1 MNQHSRWNNLRT
13 CKEFFHIARFSCNSY
28 IWPKKNV
35 WSCRKSDI
43 WHKGKLFPC
52 KYKTCAAMGMVYFVV
67 GSNHSKGLQLKTKR
81 NNSKLLHWI
90 GMNYKKSIKF
100 LHCCSLILQKQALTL
115 YCCIW
120 WIHQSIVYSLNLFV
134 NNARICSIALI
145 PFTTSYIINFLS
157 LPYYF
162 RFQENE

>member
-13 CKEFFHIARFSCNSY
+13 CKEFFHITRFSCNSY

-90 GMNYKKSIKF
+90 GMNCKKVLSFYIVVAYYLETGIAGF
-100 LHCCSLILQKQALTL
+100 SLFDRLHCIKVYFTVKAYLLILREFVAL
-115 YCCIW
+115 
-120 WIHQSIVYSLNLFV
+120 H
-134 NNARICSIALI
+134 
-145 PFTTSYIINFLS
+145 
-157 LPYYF
+157 
-162 RFQENE
+162 

>member
-90 GMNYKKSIKF
+90 GMNCKKVLSFYIVVAWYFEYKERFPWLASIAVYNR
-100 LHCCSLILQKQALTL
+100 LHCTK
-115 YCCIW
+115 
-120 WIHQSIVYSLNLFV
+120 VY
-134 NNARICSIALI
+134 
-145 PFTTSYIINFLS
+145 FTV
-157 LPYYF
+157 
-162 RFQENE
+162 

>member
-13 CKEFFHIARFSCNSY
+13 CKEFFHTARFSCNSY
-28 IWPKKNV
+28 IWPKKNA

-52 KYKTCAAMGMVYFVV
+52 KYKTCAAMSMVSFVV

-90 GMNYKKSIKF
+90 GMNCKKVLSFYIVVAWYFKNKHWRCISVF
-100 LHCCSLILQKQALTL
+100 DRLHYTKVYFTVKTCLLIMREFVAL
-115 YCCIW
+115 
-120 WIHQSIVYSLNLFV
+120 H
-134 NNARICSIALI
+134 
-145 PFTTSYIINFLS
+145 
-157 LPYYF
+157 
-162 RFQENE
+162 